1 MANKDLAMKQRQA
14 AMKRSEK
21 NAPSQ
26 PQSTSPARADRVR
39 SGGQTT
45 LVTDNKK
52 KKVVESGIARQMI
65 KKLAKIDTLPK
76 TVSESIPIRGVM
88 PAGIIETTPG
98 TFTKS
103 YLLHDVSFSIA
114 TEQEQFQIF
123 NAFASFLNTFN
134 EKTRWQFNIYNHEI
148 NKKRT
153 MANIR
158 IAAQKDGLNP
168 YRQEMNNVLLDN
180 LKMGNNSIKQ
190 DKILTVAIDDINAE
204 HAVSVLRRMDAEIS
218 RKLRPICKV
227 DTVPMTS
234 QERLNVLYQIYNQD
248 SDYRLET
255 GFLNNDPKNEG
266 VFDLR
271 YVEKCGLSVKDI
283 IGPTSMDWSGG
294 KNFMLGDT
302 YGQAMYLKNVP
313 SSLST
318 AFLEELSDIQCNLLI
333 STYSERINSEKAIKL
348 VKNKLSS
355 IEASATAV
363 NKRNNDGGVFAAL
376 PPELER
382 KQETSRELLKDLT
395 ERDQNL
401 FDMTFLIVV
410 FARTLDQLEE
420 NVKLVKEVGG
430 KYLCPI
436 QDLRYQQEKALNSA
450 LPLCRNDVSLS
461 RLYTTESAA
470 VFIPFSSQEINQ
482 KNAIFYGLN
491 QITKSMIL
499 YDRTSGDNYN
509 GLIFGMAGSGKS
521 FTAKLEM
528 VSVLLGKANAQVFV
542 IDPQGEYYP
551 LAKALR
557 GQEIELRPGS
567 RVYIN
572 PLDLDISENV
582 DDEDDPISMKVDFI
596 ISIFEIVNGTRG
608 ELDPAEVSI
617 LDQCVRKIYQPYL
630 YMLQASGKTSDL
642 LQCPTLGDLYQEL
655 REYSRERYEARG
667 LADKIYPYAAGT
679 FDTFAHRTNV
689 ETNARFVVYNTKY
702 LGAGMRELG
711 LHICTYDIWNRM
723 IINSKRNVWT
733 WFYIDEFH
741 ILLESDGTT
750 KFLRRVWKMARK
762 WMGVPTGIMQNT
774 EDLLRTADT
783 RAIINNSSM
792 IIILNEPLMDR
803 QNLQELLS
811 LSNSQ
816 VEYINNAEKGHGL
829 IYTGKIAVPFGFD
842 FPKNTKLYSL
852 LTTAHDVEE
861 SLFA

>member
-1 MANKDLAMKQRQA
+1 MANKDIAMKQRQA
-14 AMKRSEK
+14 AMKRDGGSK
-21 NAPSQ
+21 AAAPKLT
-26 PQSTSPARADRVR
+26 PVKGDGKVK
-39 SGGQTT
+39 SGEQTA
-45 LVTDNKK
+45 LVTNNKK
-52 KKVVESGIARQMI
+52 KKVVESGIAKQML

-76 TVSESIPIRGVM
+76 TVSESIPFRGIM
-88 PAGIIETTPG
+88 PAGIIETSPG

-148 NKKRT
+148 DKRKT
-153 MANIR
+153 IADIR
-158 IAAQKDGLNP
+158 IGAQKDGLNP

-180 LKMGNNSIKQ
+180 LKRGNNSIKQ
-190 DKILTVAIDDINAE
+190 DKILTVSIDDISAE

-234 QERLNVLYQIYNQD
+234 QERLNMLYQIYNQD
-248 SDYRLET
+248 SDYRLAT
-255 GFLNNDPKNEG
+255 GFLNNEE
-266 VFDLR
+266 VFDLK
-271 YVEKCGLSVKDI
+271 YVEKCGLSVKDV
-283 IGPTSMDWSGG
+283 IGPSSMDWSNG

-302 YGQAMYLKNVP
+302 YAQAMYLKNVP
-313 SSLST
+313 TSLST
-318 AFLEELSDIQCNLLI
+318 SFLEELSDIQCNLLI

-355 IEASATAV
+355 IEASATSV
-363 NKRNNDGGVFAAL
+363 TKRNNDSGVFAAL

-382 KQETSRELLKDLT
+382 KQATSRELLNDLT
-395 ERDQNL
+395 ARDQNL

-410 FARTLDQLEE
+410 FARTMDQLEE

-436 QDLRYQQEKALNSA
+436 QDLRYQQEKAFNSA

-482 KNAIFYGLN
+482 RNAIFYGLN

-528 VSVLLGKANAQVFV
+528 VSVLLGKPNAQVFV
-542 IDPQGEYYP
+542 IDPQGEYFP

-596 ISIFEIVNGTRG
+596 ISIFEIANGRRG
-608 ELDPAEVSI
+608 ELDPAEISI
-617 LDQCVRKIYQPYL
+617 LDQCIRKIYQPYI
-630 YMLQASGKTSDL
+630 YSLQTTGKTFDPS
-642 LQCPTLGDLYQEL
+642 QCPTLSDLYQEL
-655 REYSRERYEARG
+655 IMYSHERFEARG

-792 IIILNEPLMDR
+792 VIILNEPLMDR

-829 IYTGKIAVPFGFD
+829 IYTGKVAVPFGFD

>member
-1 MANKDLAMKQRQA
+1 MANNKQMEMAMKQRQMDVQRKKA
-14 AMKRSEK
+14 ASS
-21 NAPSQ
+21 APA
-26 PQSTSPARADRVR
+26 QSAKPAPERVR
-39 SGGQTT
+39 SGEQTVM
-45 LVTDNKK
+45 VTDNKK
-52 KKVVESGIARQMI
+52 KKIVQSSLAKQML
-65 KKLAKIDTLPK
+65 KKLAKIDHLPK
-76 TVSESIPIRGVM
+76 NVAESVPFRGIM
-88 PAGIIETTPG
+88 PSGVIETYPG

-114 TEQEQFQIF
+114 TEQEQLTIF

-134 EKTRWQFNIYNHEI
+134 EKTKWEFTIFNHEI
-148 NKKRT
+148 DKKKT
-153 MANIR
+153 ISDIR
-158 IAAQKDGLNP
+158 ILSQKDGLNP
-168 YRQEMNNVLLDN
+168 YRQELNAVLLDN
-180 LKMGNNSIKQ
+180 LKKGNNSIKQ
-190 DKILTVAIDDINAE
+190 EKILTVSIDDISAE
-204 HAVSVLRRMDAEIS
+204 HAASVLRKMDAEIS

-227 DTVPMTS
+227 DTAPMTT
-234 QERLNVLYQIYNQD
+234 QERMNLLYQIYNQD
-248 SDYRLET
+248 SDYRLAT
-255 GFLNNDPKNEG
+255 GILNNEEQ
-266 VFDLR
+266 FDLK
-271 YVEKCGLSVKDI
+271 YIEKCGLSVKDV
-283 IGPTSMDWSGG
+283 IGPSSMDWSNP
-294 KNFMLGDT
+294 KRFMIGDT
-302 YGQAMYLKNVP
+302 YAQAMYLKNVP

-318 AFLEELSDIQCNLLI
+318 AFLEELSDIQCNILV
-333 STYSERINSEKAIKL
+333 STHSERINSEKAIKM
-348 VKNKLSS
+348 VRNKLSS
-355 IEASATAV
+355 IEASATAIT
-363 NKRNNDGGVFAAL
+363 KRNNESGVFGTL
-376 PPELER
+376 PPDLER
-382 KQETSRELLKDLT
+382 KQNTSRELLNDLT
-395 ERDQNL
+395 ARDQNL
-401 FDMTFLIVV
+401 FDMTFIVV
-410 FARTLDQLEE
+410 AFARTLEQLEE
-420 NVKLVKEVGG
+420 NIKLVKEVGG

-436 QDLRYQQEKALNSA
+436 QDLRYQQEKAFNTA

-509 GLIFGMAGSGKS
+509 GLIFGYPGSGKS

-528 VSVLLGKANAQVFV
+528 VSVLLGKPNAQVFV

-557 GQEIELRPGS
+557 GQEIDLRPGS

-582 DDEDDPISMKVDFI
+582 DDEDDPITMKVDFVM
-596 ISIFEIVNGTRG
+596 SIFEIVNGKRG

-617 LDQCVRKIYQPYL
+617 LDQCVRKIYQPYI
-630 YMLQASGKTSDL
+630 YSLQASGKKRDL
-642 LQCPTLGDLYQEL
+642 AQCPTLSDLYQQL
-655 REYSRERYEARG
+655 LIYSRDRFEARG

-723 IINSKRNVWT
+723 IMNSKKNVWT

-762 WMGVPTGIMQNT
+762 WLGVPTGIMQNT

-792 IIILNEPLMDR
+792 VIILREPLIDR
-803 QNLQELLS
+803 QNLQELLG

-816 VEYINNAEKGHGL
+816 LDYITNSEPGHGL
-829 IYTGKIAVPFGFD
+829 IFNGKVAVPFGFR
-842 FPKNTKLYSL
+842 FPKNTKLYGL
-852 LTTAHDVEE
+852 LTTAHDVEQSE
-861 SLFA
+861 FA